1 MWQFS
6 GNETVKVNVNEN
18 LVEIDESSNIEQ
30 LLVLLES
37 PLKGSA
43 IAVNQKVISRSEWA
57 SYQLQENDQVSL
69 FQAIAGG

>member
-1 MWQFS
+1 M
-6 GNETVKVNVNEN
+6 KINVNEKRIE
-18 LVEIDESSNIEQ
+18 LESHSNIEQ
-30 LLVLLES
+30 LLTLLDS

-43 IAVNQKVISRSEWA
+43 IAVNQKIISRHQWS

>member
-1 MWQFS
+1 
-6 GNETVKVNVNEN
+6 VKINVNEN

-43 IAVNQKVISRSEWA
+43 IAVNQKIISRSEWGRF
-57 SYQLQENDQVSL
+57 QLQENDQVSL

>member
-1 MWQFS
+1 
-6 GNETVKVNVNEN
+6 VKVNVNEK
-18 LVEIDESSNIEQ
+18 LVEIEESSNIEQ

-43 IAVNQKVISRSEWA
+43 IAVNQKIISRSEW
-57 SYQLQENDQVSL
+57 SRYQLQENDQVSL